1 MAQEID
7 EILIE
12 DAKIFFLNFSG
23 RETDTNAA
31 GSRNFCVELDPGTAD
46 DLSRAGWNV
55 KMRRP
60 REEGDP
66 ELPFLN
72 VSVGYKI
79 RPPLVAMITSR
90 GRTLLNEEMV
100 ELLDM
105 VDIKLVDI
113 IVKASKWER
122 HGRSGIK
129 AYLKTMFV
137 TVNEDYLEL
146 KYADVP
152 EANG

>member
-1 MAQEID
+1 MAEID
-7 EILIE
+7 EVLIE
-12 DAKIFFLNFSG
+12 NANIFFLNFSG
-23 RETDTNAA
+23 RETDMNAA
-31 GSRNFCVELDPGTAD
+31 GDRNFCVELDSGLAD

-55 KMRRP
+55 KFRSP

-66 ELPFLN
+66 GRAHLQ
-72 VSVGYKI
+72 VSVGYKF

-105 VDIKLVDI
+105 VDIKLVDL

-137 TVNEDYLEL
+137 TINQDYLEL
-146 KYADVP
+146 KYEDVP